1 MTTRPQQLSCHIFQL
16 KIQLHVILQQMPC
29 SAWANQQHPLH
40 AFWLTWQRSWMIV
53 FNTRPGQ
60 PAGISLRE
68 RLQNPTSTQLPLICS
83 PNLGFLSRDLGPTVR
98 DSVFVTGHFWM
109 RMIFSEIVW
118 GWVKRSYEGG
128 FSVART
134 GEGGSTPWIC
144 APKCSLRDT

>member
-1 MTTRPQQLSCHIFQL
+1 MRERDPIYIALTTSNHLVTDAKPMAHN
-16 KIQLHVILQQMPC
+16 H
-29 SAWANQQHPLH
+29 SAAWVSRFVLAYCIENVSLARCCPL
-40 AFWLTWQRSWMIV
+40 
-53 FNTRPGQ
+53 
-60 PAGISLRE
+60 SLRE
-68 RLQNPTSTQLPLICS
+68 RLQNPTSTQLPLLCL

-118 GWVKRSYEGG
+118 GWVKRSCEGG